1 MDDDL
6 YFDPETGELVDK
18 PAPAKPKN
26 EDLEEDTGTG
36 EDTGSVTEGDDTG
49 SGTEGD
55 DTLATGGDADHGD
68 DELNAASDDEE
79 REAIRERRRQE
90 RKNRKQ
96 AQRDREDT
104 LRREL
109 AARDSVINE
118 MRVKLDAIE
127 RRNTG
132 SEVAQL
138 ENAKKQTAQA
148 YAYFKDQIRIAT
160 EAGNGAAVA
169 EATEKMMQAQRK
181 FEEIGRYEQA
191 YRQRAEQPQ
200 PLDPRL
206 INHAQKWMN
215 ENKWY
220 DPTGKDMDSKIVA
233 TIDQTL
239 AQEGWN
245 PTTPEYWKELSERVK
260 KHLPHRLARG
270 NVASTKPR
278 SVVTGSGRESG
289 GTQSQASG
297 VYKLSS
303 ERVQALKDAGM
314 WDDPKQRAEAVKR
327 FREYDKQH
335 QGN

>member
-1 MDDDL
+1 MDDEI
-6 YFDPETGELVDK
+6 YVNEKGELIEKPPVVDQ
-18 PAPAKPKN
+18 N
-26 EDLEEDTGTG
+26 IGTEDHDDDTDTDTGDTVTG
-36 EDTGSVTEGDDTG
+36 DTDT
-49 SGTEGD
+49 GD
-55 DTLATGGDADHGD
+55 DTLTADTGTNTDHGD
-68 DELNAASDDEE
+68 EELNAAADDAE

-96 AQRDREDT
+96 AQRDREDS

-109 AARDSVINE
+109 AARDSIINE
-118 MRVKLDAIE
+118 MRTKLDAIE

-181 FEEIGRYEQA
+181 FDEINRYEQA

-206 INHAQKWMN
+206 VNHAQKWMN
-215 ENKWY
+215 ENKWF
-220 DPTGKDMDSKIVA
+220 DPTGKDTDSRIA
-233 TIDQTL
+233 TVIDQQL

-245 PTTPEYWKELSERVK
+245 PATPEYWKELSERVK
-260 KHLPHRLARG
+260 KHLPHRVSRG
-270 NVASTKPR
+270 NVGSTKPR

-289 GTQSQASG
+289 STQGQSSGG

-303 ERVQALKDAGM
+303 DRVQALKDAGM